1 MEQKN
6 VTGVFEGGGVR
17 GVAIAGAVAAAQ
29 DSGVIFD
36 RVIGTSAGALVAS
49 LIAAGYTSSELSET
63 VCSVDW
69 RSLLD
74 PVPGARIPV
83 IGKHIALILKKGIY
97 RGDRLEK
104 VWGDLLAA
112 KAVRTFGDLRPRT
125 LTVVATDLNH
135 SRGIA
140 IPEALPSYGIDPLL
154 FPVAR
159 AVHMSAA
166 IPFLFTPVPLR
177 DLSRGETVLMADGAM
192 AANYPIGLADPAAAV
207 LGFRLDADNRDHPDE
222 RIAGPASLARAVM
235 LSGIRARYSLP
246 RPLAADT
253 ESIQIPVSTDLDF
266 DMDNEAAREAFDR
279 GYEAG
284 VGHFADHGEIYP
296 SPPASLLE

>member
-1 MEQKN
+1 MKQSN
-6 VTGVFEGGGVR
+6 VTGIFEGGGVR

-63 VCSVDW
+63 VCSVEW

-112 KAVRTFGDLRPRT
+112 KGVRTFGDLRPRT

-140 IPEALPSYGIDPLL
+140 IPEALPSYGIDPLS

-192 AANYPIGLADPAAAV
+192 AANYPIGLAEPDAAV
-207 LGFRLDADNRDHPDE
+207 LGFRLDADNRDHPHE

-284 VGHFADHGEIYP
+284 AGHFADRGETYP